1 MSELIE
7 KAIARILYNKL
18 MEHFDDLESLSQIQ
32 SSQDF
37 ALVCQLQSSL
47 KGDRENSN
55 VDYDLVVSAWNEI
68 YNSVKQLN
76 KNYSKLIGH
85 ISKEFDVIINDD
97 FALSGTLY
105 DHEKL
110 FVRKLGETWIKEYRS
125 YLVEL
130 NKIIVTFKIKLLS
143 YGTANIQ
150 DEFFDSHFVINKE
163 NIKFNKSNF
172 NGKSVYLD
180 TNAVQVLAADRKL
193 REYISKSEV
202 GFVYSSF
209 LIEDAV
215 NSNPVFLSSFL
226 SDLQLITN
234 GNMVGY
240 MDNGLCYVHEKIED
254 TVNRVKEYSKS
265 TKLYESTIMN
275 DFIKHFHFYPE
286 FRKGRELSNTISGD
300 LIGYFK
306 GKVKK
311 DLACYDKIVSKFY
324 NTSISEFIQ
333 TGDVGEIDDYRDVI
347 EKLSDLFDFV
357 NFETE
362 HVKFANKKKV
372 ASSYRDKQHLEHVYI
387 CDYFVSDDI
396 RLRNRAKVIFE
407 ILGVKTKSISTNE
420 LKSYVKAGSL

>member
-1 MSELIE
+1 MSELVE

-37 ALVCQLQSSL
+37 ALVCELEDSL

-55 VDYDLVVSAWNEI
+55 VDYDLVVSAWSEI

-76 KNYSKLIGH
+76 ENYRELIGH
-85 ISKEFDVIINDD
+85 ISKEFDVIINND

-110 FVRKLGETWIKEYRS
+110 FVRKLGVTWIKEYRS

-130 NKIIVTFKIKLLS
+130 NKIIVDFKIKLLN

-150 DEFFDSHFVINKE
+150 DEFFDSHYVINKE

-180 TNAVQVLAADRKL
+180 TNAVQVLAADRKV
-193 REYISKSEV
+193 RECISKSEV

-215 NSNPVFLSSFL
+215 NSNPLFLNSFL

-240 MDNGLCYVHEKIED
+240 MDEGLCYVYEKIED
-254 TVNRVKEYSKS
+254 TIGRVKKYSKL
-265 TKLYESTIMN
+265 TKLYESKIMN
-275 DFIKHFHFYPE
+275 DVIQHFHFYPE
-286 FRKGRELSNTISGD
+286 LRKGRELSETISSD
-300 LIGYFK
+300 LVGYFK
-306 GKVKK
+306 GKEKK
-311 DLACYDKIVSKFY
+311 DLTGYDKIVSQFY
-324 NTSISEFIQ
+324 NTSIGEFVHSGNI
-333 TGDVGEIDDYRDVI
+333 GKVDDYRDTI
-347 EKLSDLFDFV
+347 ENLSDLFDFV

-362 HVKFANKKKV
+362 HVKFSNKNKI
-372 ASSYRDKQHLEHVYI
+372 ASSYRDRQHLEHAYI
-387 CDYFVSDDI
+387 CDYFVSDDA
-396 RLRNRAKVIFE
+396 RLRSRAQVIFE
-407 ILGVKTKSISTNE
+407 ILGVKTKSISINE
-420 LKSYVKAGSL
+420 LKSHIKAGSL